1 MVIVPDPG
9 TAVRAGARALD
20 PIGPRVL
27 VVDRQPLFLA
37 GFKGILEKAPIW
49 ARVETCA
56 SSENALTRLTAC
68 EFDIVFCDVRAQPR
82 PWTELRRFIG
92 ESGSL
97 AQFVLLAD
105 SDDEGL
111 LLAALP
117 QGVAGLFTKDTRV
130 DELIAGVNAVL
141 DGHRALSAHLMH
153 SLVERLEGAGVPDL
167 PAPSSIL
174 SVTELEIL
182 KLLAQA
188 RSVADIAKERS
199 VSAKTVRNHIASIY
213 RKLHLRTRTEA
224 MLWAVRSGL
233 SG

>member
-1 MVIVPDPG
+1 MVIVPDPA
-9 TAVRAGARALD
+9 TTTRTVPRASGAM
-20 PIGPRVL
+20 GPRVL

-37 GFKGILEKAPIW
+37 GFRGILEKAPIW
-49 ARVETCA
+49 AQVETSA
-56 SSENALTRLTAC
+56 SSEGALARLAGC
-68 EFDIVFCDVRAQPR
+68 QFDIVFCDVRVQPR

-92 ESGSL
+92 DSGSFTQL
-97 AQFVLLAD
+97 VLLAD

-117 QGVAGLFTKDTRV
+117 QGVAGLFTKDTDV
-130 DELIAGVNAVL
+130 DELMAGITAVL
-141 DGHRALSAHLMH
+141 AGHRALGAHLMR
-153 SLVERLEGAGVPDL
+153 SLVKRLEGASAPDV

-224 MLWAVRSGL
+224 MLWAVRTGL